1 MDKKRILIVDDELI
15 GRQLLEAILIREGF
29 IIDMATNGS
38 EALEYVRNTIP
49 DLILLDIMMPEMNGY
64 ETITALKKN
73 KQTGNIPII
82 LITAL
87 DDRDSRIKGLEA
99 GAIDYIAKPFDR
111 IELLAKIK
119 NNLVYQKVSETPE
132 VENNEIID
140 LQKYY
145 SVLTGEI
152 LSSFND
158 VTVFPFQIQPAFA
171 NILEKDC
178 FRKLYLKTQQSEY
191 IFFFGTDNLMI
202 SSDFYFSLL
211 TIWALKLNIDDNT
224 NTSYITEQLKNRL
237 EQLKSFELQN
247 PNIWFLII
255 KIKQKNLFEISGYN
269 QSVLVIDSNIP
280 DSSKAASYHAFEKT
294 DKPQITIGSPSQIIF
309 FSKNIKQAV
318 PNNITID
325 YLKTE
330 FIFTNHNL
338 LEKTLT
344 TISEKAGALSSFVVR
359 IFL

>member
-38 EALEYVRNTIP
+38 EALENVRNTIP

-119 NNLVYQKVSETPE
+119 NNLVYQKVNEQPGAET
-132 VENNEIID
+132 NEIID

-145 SVLTGEI
+145 SILIGEI
-152 LSSFND
+152 LSPVND
-158 VTVFPFQIQPAFA
+158 IITFPFEIQTAFA
-171 NILEKDC
+171 NISEKEC

-191 IFFFGTDNLMI
+191 IFFFGTDNTMN

-224 NTSYITEQLKNRL
+224 NTSEISEQLKSRL
-237 EQLKSFELQN
+237 EQLKRFELQN
-247 PNIWFLII
+247 PNIWFLTV
-255 KIKQKNLFEISGYN
+255 KIKQKNNFEISGYN
-269 QSVLVIDSNIP
+269 QSALVIDSNISN
-280 DSSKAASYHAFEKT
+280 SSEAASFYVFET
-294 DKPQITIGSPSQIIF
+294 INKPLVTIGSPGQIIF